1 MSQAYEASIPATA
14 DNRPTA
20 SAIVRVAAF
29 LGGLCILIVAMVIS
43 LGTVVFAPLAMLIVA
58 KVQRSRGRV
67 LSVLGHWLTAVASVM
82 ALLALIGTISA
93 SVIPKASFDKFQRQ
107 SDSLSANRPPP
118 AWIER
123 MAPGTTKRVA
133 EAKRKQSP
141 TAETLGMAFGAAFV
155 VVFFGLIFGSIG
167 WVGGALI
174 ALAVKGYWPGS
185 AARANAALA

>member
-1 MSQAYEASIPATA
+1 MTHRPFTRLHEEPQKRVTSLRDRRRRDMNDLSQSSPSPIQ
-14 DNRPTA
+14 PTA
-20 SAIVRVAAF
+20 SAFARVLAF

-107 SDSLSANRPPP
+107 SDFLSANRPP
-118 AWIER
+118 
-123 MAPGTTKRVA
+123 
-133 EAKRKQSP
+133 
-141 TAETLGMAFGAAFV
+141 
-155 VVFFGLIFGSIG
+155 
-167 WVGGALI
+167 
-174 ALAVKGYWPGS
+174 
-185 AARANAALA
+185 